1 MAHSLLMRLAVAVL
15 AASSIF
21 LGSCGYHTAGHAARL
36 PTDIKTIA
44 IPAFTNKTQTYKVE
58 QQITAAVVREMI
70 TRTKYRVVYDNTSG
84 ADATLRGVVT
94 QTELSPLTYD
104 SLTGR
109 ASSAIVVV
117 HLDVALVDSK
127 GKVLYSNPNYLFR
140 EQYQVSR
147 EISSFFEEQSPAMQ
161 RLARDVAKTLVSDVL
176 ESY

>member
-1 MAHSLLMRLAVAVL
+1 M
-15 AASSIF
+15 
-21 LGSCGYHTAGHAARL
+21 
-36 PTDIKTIA
+36 
-44 IPAFTNKTQTYKVE
+44 
-58 QQITAAVVREMI
+58 
-70 TRTKYRVVYDNTSG
+70 
-84 ADATLRGVVT
+84 T
-94 QTELSPLTYD
+94 QTEQSPLTYH
-104 SLTGR
+104 SQTGR

-161 RLARDVAKTLVSDVL
+161 RLARDVAKTLVSDIL

>member
-1 MAHSLLMRLAVAVL
+1 MRLAFAALAVTSCL
-15 AASSIF
+15 MSA
-21 LGSCGYHTAGHAARL
+21 CGYHAAGHAARL

-58 QQITAAVVREMI
+58 QVITAAVVREMI
-70 TRTKYRVVYDNTSG
+70 TRTKYHVVYDTTSD

-117 HLDVALVDSK
+117 HMDVALTDSH
-127 GKVLYSNPNYLFR
+127 GKVLYANPSYLFR

-147 EISSFFEEQSPAMQ
+147 EISSFFEEESPAIQ
-161 RLARDVAKTLVSDVL
+161 RLSRDLAKTLVSDIV

>member
-1 MAHSLLMRLAVAVL
+1 MRLAVAVL
-15 AASSIF
+15 AVSSIF
-21 LGSCGYHTAGHAARL
+21 LGSCGYHTAGAQAARL
-36 PTDIKTIA
+36 PTDIKTLA

-58 QQITAAVVREMI
+58 QQITAAVVREMM
-70 TRTKYRVVYDNTSG
+70 TRTKYRVVYDDTSG

-127 GKVLYSNPNYLFR
+127 GKMLYSNPNYLFR

-161 RLARDVAKTLVSDVL
+161 RLARDVAKTLVSDIL

>member
-1 MAHSLLMRLAVAVL
+1 MGA
-15 AASSIF
+15 
-21 LGSCGYHTAGHAARL
+21 CGYHTAGHAVRI
-36 PTDIKTIA
+36 PTEVKTIA

-58 QQITAAVVREMI
+58 QLITAQVVREMI
-70 TRTKYRVVYDNTSG
+70 TRTKYHVVYDTTSG

-104 SLTGR
+104 SVTGR

-127 GKVLYSNPNYLFR
+127 GKVLYANPNYLFR

-147 EISSFFEEQSPAMQ
+147 EISSFFEEESPAIQ
-161 RLARDVAKTLVSDVL
+161 RLSRDVARTLVSDIL

>member
-1 MAHSLLMRLAVAVL
+1 MRLAVAVL

-21 LGSCGYHTAGHAARL
+21 MSACGYHTAGHAARI
-36 PTDIKTIA
+36 PTEIKTIA

-58 QQITAAVVREMI
+58 QLITAQVVREMI
-70 TRTKYRVVYDNTSG
+70 TRTKYHVVYDTTSG
-84 ADATLRGVVT
+84 ADATLRGVIT

-104 SLTGR
+104 SVTGR

-117 HLDVALVDSK
+117 HLDVALVDNK
-127 GKVLYSNPNYLFR
+127 GKVLYANPNYLFR

-147 EISSFFEEQSPAMQ
+147 EISSFFEEESPAIQ
-161 RLARDVAKTLVSDVL
+161 RLSRDVAKTLVSDIL